1 MGVRKHY
8 DRFVQNFLTGNEEPL
23 EKTMVSREIESEG
36 ATSQELEETSTNIDM
51 LESDTMETTTDTI
64 DATIEDTDHVSA
76 SSKSEGDLEES
87 GLAELAIGELELRD
101 RVIAALREVYDPEI
115 PVNVYDLGLIYRI
128 EIDSDNKTSIDMTL
142 TSPNCPVAG
151 SLPQEVENAARS
163 AEGIGD
169 VAVELVWDPPWDM
182 DRIDEAAKLEL
193 GLL

>member
-23 EKTMVSREIESEG
+23 EKTKVSREIESEG

-76 SSKSEGDLEES
+76 SSKSEGNLEES
-87 GLAELAIGELELRD
+87 GLAEQAIGELELRD

>member
-23 EKTMVSREIESEG
+23 EKPMVSREIEPEG

-76 SSKSEGDLEES
+76 SSKSEDKLEDS
-87 GLAELAIGELELRD
+87 GLAEQAIGELELRD

-128 EIDSDNKTSIDMTL
+128 EIDSVNKTSIDMTL

>member
-23 EKTMVSREIESEG
+23 EKPMVSREIEPEG
-36 ATSQELEETSTNIDM
+36 ATSQELEETTANIDM
-51 LESDTMETTTDTI
+51 LESDTMEKTTATI
-64 DATIEDTDHVSA
+64 DATTEHTDHVSA
-76 SSKSEGDLEES
+76 SSKSEGNLEDS
-87 GLAELAIGELELRD
+87 GLAEQAIGELELRE
-101 RVIAALREVYDPEI
+101 RVISALREVYDPEI

-169 VAVELVWDPPWDM
+169 VDVELVWDPPWDM

>member
-23 EKTMVSREIESEG
+23 EKTMASREIESEG

-76 SSKSEGDLEES
+76 SSKSEGNLEES
-87 GLAELAIGELELRD
+87 GLAEQAIGELELRD

>member
-76 SSKSEGDLEES
+76 SSKSEGNLEES
-87 GLAELAIGELELRD
+87 DLAEQAIGELELRD

>member
-23 EKTMVSREIESEG
+23 EKTKVSREIESEG

-76 SSKSEGDLEES
+76 SSKSEGNLEES
-87 GLAELAIGELELRD
+87 GLAEQAFGELELRD

-128 EIDSDNKTSIDMTL
+128 EIDSENKTSIDMTL

>member
-23 EKTMVSREIESEG
+23 EKPMVSKEIESEG
-36 ATSQELEETSTNIDM
+36 ATSQELQETSTNIDM

-64 DATIEDTDHVSA
+64 DATTEHTEHVSA
-76 SSKSEGDLEES
+76 LPKSEDKLEDS
-87 GLAELAIGELELRD
+87 GLAEQAIGELELRD

-169 VAVELVWDPPWDM
+169 VDVELVWDPPWDM

>member
-1 MGVRKHY
+1 MEIRKHY
-8 DRFVQNFLTGNEEPL
+8 DRFVQNFLTENEEPL
-23 EKTMVSREIESEG
+23 EKPMVSREIEPEG

-64 DATIEDTDHVSA
+64 DATTEHTDHVSA
-76 SSKSEGDLEES
+76 SPKSEDKLEES
-87 GLAELAIGELELRD
+87 GLAEQAIGELELRD

-169 VAVELVWDPPWDM
+169 VDVELVWDPPWDM

>member
-23 EKTMVSREIESEG
+23 EKPMASREIESEG
-36 ATSQELEETSTNIDM
+36 ATSQELEETSANIDM
-51 LESDTMETTTDTI
+51 LESDTMEKTTATI
-64 DATIEDTDHVSA
+64 DATTEHTDHVSA
-76 SSKSEGDLEES
+76 SSKSEGNLEDS
-87 GLAELAIGELELRD
+87 GLAEQAIGELELRE
-101 RVIAALREVYDPEI
+101 RVISALREVYDPEI

>member
-23 EKTMVSREIESEG
+23 EKPMVSKEIESEG

-76 SSKSEGDLEES
+76 SPKSEDKLEES
-87 GLAELAIGELELRD
+87 GLAEQAIGELELRD

>member
-23 EKTMVSREIESEG
+23 EKPMVSKEIESEG

-76 SSKSEGDLEES
+76 SPKSEDKLEES
-87 GLAELAIGELELRD
+87 GLAEQAIGELELRD

-169 VAVELVWDPPWDM
+169 VDVELVWDPPWDM
-182 DRIDEAAKLEL
+182 DRMDEAAKLEL

>member
-23 EKTMVSREIESEG
+23 EKPMVSKEIESEG

-64 DATIEDTDHVSA
+64 DANIEDTDHVSA
-76 SSKSEGDLEES
+76 SPKSEDKLEES
-87 GLAELAIGELELRD
+87 GLAEQAIGELELRD